1 MRRMLTA
8 KLQNRSG
15 VLNRFTGVL
24 SRRQVNIESISVG
37 ATEDPNVSRIT
48 IIIDVAS
55 HDEVEQ
61 IIKQLNRQID
71 VIRIRDI
78 TDKPHLEREVIL
90 VKMSAPAEK
99 RAEILAIIQPFR
111 ATVVDV
117 APSSITIQMTGNAEK
132 SEVCLQSKGSQHRFC
147 PFCWQIRYVEL
158 HTQLLDAKLFQFE
171 AQHLIVSQ
179 ER

>member
-37 ATEDPNVSRIT
+37 ATENPNVSRIT

-61 IIKQLNRQID
+61 IIKQLNRQVD
-71 VIRIRDI
+71 VIRVRDI

-90 VKMSAPAEK
+90 IKVSAPAEK
-99 RAEILAIIQPFR
+99 RAELLAIIQPFR

-117 APSSITIQMTGNAEK
+117 APSSITVQMTGNAEK
-132 SEVCLQSKGSQHRFC
+132 NEALVAC
-147 PFCWQIRYVEL
+147 IRPYGIKKCRDGLADNWLYPRLILFVNL
-158 HTQLLDAKLFQFE
+158 FKL
-171 AQHLIVSQ
+171 
-179 ER
+179 R

>member
-37 ATEDPNVSRIT
+37 ASEDPNVSRIT
-48 IIIDVAS
+48 IIIDVNS
-55 HDEVEQ
+55 QNEVEQ

-78 TDKPHLEREVIL
+78 TDQPHLEREVIL
-90 VKMSAPAEK
+90 VISNKEN
-99 RAEILAIIQPFR
+99 I
-111 ATVVDV
+111 
-117 APSSITIQMTGNAEK
+117 
-132 SEVCLQSKGSQHRFC
+132 C
-147 PFCWQIRYVEL
+147 
-158 HTQLLDAKLFQFE
+158 
-171 AQHLIVSQ
+171 
-179 ER
+179 

>member
-37 ATEDPNVSRIT
+37 ATENPNVSRIT

-61 IIKQLNRQID
+61 IIKQLNRQVD
-71 VIRIRDI
+71 VIRVRDI

-90 VKMSAPAEK
+90 VKVSAPAEK
-99 RAEILAIIQPFR
+99 RAVILAMIRPVS
-111 ATVVDV
+111 A
-117 APSSITIQMTGNAEK
+117 SSITVQMTGNAEK
-132 SEVCLQSKGSQHRFC
+132 SEAL
-147 PFCWQIRYVEL
+147 IRVIRPYGIKNIAR
-158 HTQLLDAKLFQFE
+158 TGATGFTRD
-171 AQHLIVSQ
+171 
-179 ER
+179 

>member
-37 ATEDPNVSRIT
+37 ATENPDVSRIT
-48 IIIDVAS
+48 IIIDVNS
-55 HDEVEQ
+55 HNEVEQ
-61 IIKQLNRQID
+61 IID

-78 TDKPHLEREVIL
+78 TDVPHLEREVIL
-90 VKMSAPAEK
+90 VKVSAPTSK

-111 ATVVDV
+111 ASVVDV
-117 APSSITIQMTGNAEK
+117 APSSITIQMTGDAEK
-132 SEVCLQSKGSQHRFC
+132 SEALLRV
-147 PFCWQIRYVEL
+147 IRPYGIKNIAR
-158 HTQLLDAKLFQFE
+158 TGATGFTRD
-171 AQHLIVSQ
+171 
-179 ER
+179 

>member
-37 ATEDPNVSRIT
+37 ASEDPNVSRIT
-48 IIIDVAS
+48 IIIDVNS
-55 HDEVEQ
+55 QNEVEQ

-78 TDKPHLEREVIL
+78 TDQPHLEREVIL
-90 VKMSAPAEK
+90 VKVSAPTSKRAEILAPAEK

-111 ATVVDV
+111 ASVVDV
-117 APSSITIQMTGNAEK
+117 APSSITIQMTGDAEK
-132 SEVCLQSKGSQHRFC
+132 SEALLRV
-147 PFCWQIRYVEL
+147 IRPYGIKNIAR
-158 HTQLLDAKLFQFE
+158 TGATGFTRD
-171 AQHLIVSQ
+171 
-179 ER
+179 